1 MKIIRAIEEY
11 RKRDNF
17 LNKEYILDITTE
29 RILKIL
35 FLLAVPVPIITNKRI
50 GTNISANV

>member
-17 LNKEYILDITTE
+17 LNKEYILDSTAE
-29 RILKIL
+29 RIFKIL
-35 FLLAVPVPIITNKRI
+35 YDLTYIFNII
-50 GTNISANV
+50 

>member
-35 FLLAVPVPIITNKRI
+35 DDFTLY
-50 GTNISANV
+50 